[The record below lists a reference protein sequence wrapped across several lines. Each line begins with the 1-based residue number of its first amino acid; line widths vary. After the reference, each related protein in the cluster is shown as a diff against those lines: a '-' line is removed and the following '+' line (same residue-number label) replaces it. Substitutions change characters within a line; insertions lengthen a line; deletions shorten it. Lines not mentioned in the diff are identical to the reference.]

1 MVMQPGRRGIHG
13 DGKKPVT
20 VTQAL
25 QGQRGALAATARPP
39 ARRQV
44 MERIAPRPTGAVG
57 SIRTRPGHPSE
68 PGISNRS
75 EQKNNNNKKKNRARD
90 TSKTVAADG
99 SLLRSNENNYLR
111 GIGDG
116 VGRVLPARS
125 ASPKAK
131 HR

>member
-20 VTQAL
+20 MTQAL

-44 MERIAPRPTGAVG
+44 MERIAPRPACAVG
-57 SIRTRPGHPSE
+57 SVRTRPGHPSE
-68 PGISNRS
+68 PGISSRS
-75 EQKNNNNKKKNRARD
+75 EQKKNRARD

-99 SLLRSNENNYLR
+99 SPPS
-111 GIGDG
+111 
-116 VGRVLPARS
+116 
-125 ASPKAK
+125 
-131 HR
+131 

>member
-1 MVMQPGRRGIHG
+1 MQPGRRGING

-20 VTQAL
+20 MTQAL

-39 ARRQV
+39 AARWWSASLPAPPVRWGPSGLRQDTPQNQV
-44 MERIAPRPTGAVG
+44 SATAQSR
-57 SIRTRPGHPSE
+57 
-68 PGISNRS
+68 
-75 EQKNNNNKKKNRARD
+75 KKNRARD
-90 TSKTVAADG
+90 TSKTVAAGG
-99 SLLRSNENNYLR
+99 SLLRPNENNYMR

>member
-20 VTQAL
+20 MTQAL

-57 SIRTRPGHPSE
+57 SIRTRPGHPQNQVSATAQSRKKTTTTKKTG
-68 PGISNRS
+68 PGTPRKRWLLMALSS
-75 EQKNNNNKKKNRARD
+75 VLM
-90 TSKTVAADG
+90 KTITCG
-99 SLLRSNENNYLR
+99 E
-111 GIGDG
+111 
-116 VGRVLPARS
+116 
-125 ASPKAK
+125 
-131 HR
+131 

>member
-20 VTQAL
+20 MTQAL

-68 PGISNRS
+68 PGVSNRS
-75 EQKNNNNKKKNRARD
+75 EQKKKKNRARN

-99 SLLRSNENNYLR
+99 SLLRSNENNYMR

>member
-20 VTQAL
+20 MTQAL

-75 EQKNNNNKKKNRARD
+75 EQKKKQQQKKKQ
-90 TSKTVAADG
+90 G
-99 SLLRSNENNYLR
+99 PGHLEN
-111 GIGDG
+111 GGC
-116 VGRVLPARS
+116 
-125 ASPKAK
+125 
-131 HR
+131 

>member
-20 VTQAL
+20 MTQAL

-68 PGISNRS
+68 PGVSNRT
-75 EQKNNNNKKKNRARD
+75 EQKKKKNRARN

-99 SLLRSNENNYLR
+99 SLLRSNENNYMR